1 MRTELFHGPAFELG
15 DLVLVNGTFPCPPGL
30 PQEPL
35 VPVHSADGGILMT
48 RRAAAMLNALMEE
61 LGGWADI
68 VPVSGWRSQAEQRA
82 IWDDSM
88 AENGEEFTR
97 KFVARPGHSEHQT
110 GLAIDLGLR
119 GEEVDFIR
127 PEFPY
132 EGICQAFR
140 ARMARYGFIQRYPAG
155 KERVTGIAHE
165 PWHFRY
171 VGTPH
176 AQLMTERGL
185 TLEEYHVLLGEAGA

>member
-30 PQEPL
+30 PEAPL
-35 VPVHSADGGILMT
+35 VPVHPADGGILMT

-68 VPVSGWRSQAEQRA
+68 LPVSGWRSQAEQRA

-155 KERVTGIAHE
+155 KERITGIAHE

-185 TLEEYHVLLGEAGA
+185 TLEEYHALLGEAGA